1 MKQITYH
8 ARYGGG
14 GGYAGVLVEPL
25 DDDELLESFDP
36 LEDDELFES
45 FDPLDD
51 DELLESDDSAGGYC
65 GARVG
70 YGGG

>member
-1 MKQITYH
+1 MEDDE
-8 ARYGGG
+8 
-14 GGYAGVLVEPL
+14 LLESFDPL
-25 DDDELLESFDP
+25 DDDELLESFFDFFFP
-36 LEDDELFES
+36 FFDFDDDES

>member
-1 MKQITYH
+1 M
-8 ARYGGG
+8 
-14 GGYAGVLVEPL
+14 E
-25 DDDELLESFDP
+25 DDELLESFDP
-36 LEDDELFES
+36 FDDDELLESFFDFFFPFFDFDDDES